1 MKLASVYHFI
11 CLLLVPLV
19 LVQSSEL
26 TAQERPYPDARS
38 GGNYM
43 HNFYFPPSPSA
54 TPWAPDWSPDG
65 EWIAVAMQGSIWKV
79 DSATGVAHELTY
91 SEAYLSSPDWS
102 PDVNLIIYTADYEH
116 QLIQL

>member
-38 GGNYM
+38 GGN
-43 HNFYFPPSPSA
+43 
-54 TPWAPDWSPDG
+54 
-65 EWIAVAMQGSIWKV
+65 
-79 DSATGVAHELTY
+79 
-91 SEAYLSSPDWS
+91 
-102 PDVNLIIYTADYEH
+102 
-116 QLIQL
+116 